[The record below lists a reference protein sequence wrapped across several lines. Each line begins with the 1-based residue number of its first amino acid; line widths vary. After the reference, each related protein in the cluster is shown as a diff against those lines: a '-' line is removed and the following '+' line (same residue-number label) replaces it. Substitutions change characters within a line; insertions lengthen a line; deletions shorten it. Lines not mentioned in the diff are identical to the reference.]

1 MRISARADYAV
12 RAALELA
19 AAEPGRHLTSDAI
32 ATAQGIPHR
41 FLEVILQDLR
51 REGVV
56 ASHRGARGG
65 HRLARPPSE
74 VTVADVVRA
83 VDGPLVFVNSERP
96 QDLVYRGPAQSLL
109 PVWVAVRAS
118 VRGVLDAVTLADVV
132 RGELPDGVRA
142 LVDEPGAWRSSPPPA
157 EPDPSGRD

>member
-12 RAALELA
+12 RAAVELA
-19 AAEPGRHLTSDAI
+19 AAEPGRHLTSDAL

-51 REGVV
+51 RDGVV
-56 ASHRGARGG
+56 ASQRGARGG
-65 HRLARPPSE
+65 HRLARPPAE
-74 VTVADVVRA
+74 VSVADVVRA

-96 QDLVYRGPAQSLL
+96 QDLVYSGSAEALL

-118 VRGVLDAVTLADVV
+118 VRRVLDAVTLADLVS
-132 RGELPDGVRA
+132 GELPAGVRQ
-142 LVDEPGAWRSSPPPA
+142 LVDEPDAWRNL
-157 EPDPSGRD
+157 